1 MKWKLKL
8 GHTILGHGEMV
19 NTNEWDRDPDDGTTI
34 EMPRRI
40 GMESNQVTTQN
51 ISFVWY
57 ESTKWCSNKNHAL
70 LLQATL
76 LLKWKEKHMRVMVT
90 YQVGKPK
97 TI

>member
-1 MKWKLKL
+1 MKWRLKL

-34 EMPRRI
+34 EMPRWI

-51 ISFVWY
+51 IVLECY
-57 ESTKWCSNKNHAL
+57 ESTKWSNQNHAL

-76 LLKWKEKHMRVMVT
+76 LLKWKEKHMRVM
-90 YQVGKPK
+90 GNLPSR
-97 TI
+97 